1 MPGKENAGPRWR
13 ASPAERIATLT
24 DLVAPAANRS
34 KRKRLAEAIL
44 RDRAERAAR
53 KVRRTPAKVERVEFD
68 PFKVARWRV
77 VAGDDP
83 GHLPHTKMQR
93 GSTGWWVDCGC
104 GEQFESRG
112 ARHCAKVRP
121 KMMGRPC
128 QVPGCENRLS
138 RYARA
143 DATRCD
149 ACRKANRKAVN
160 APLSP
165 ASEKLTLWGS
175 ETREER
181 ASVIG
186 PQDMPINVVGD
197 RNPQPFPDVAVE
209 LVLPSDGWTQV
220 VSADGVVCQVRRLT
234 HEVTHTLGA
243 SSRIEFQKSGPWS
256 DDLDI
261 PEFLRRAP
269 KAAAS

>member
-1 MPGKENAGPRWR
+1 GSDAK
-13 ASPAERIATLT
+13 TKT
-24 DLVAPAANRS
+24 Q
-34 KRKRLAEAIL
+34 RLAEAIL
-44 RDRAERAAR
+44 HDRAEWAAH
-53 KVRRTPAKVERVEFD
+53 KVRRTPGKVGRVEFD

-104 GEQFESRG
+104 GERFESRG

-149 ACRKANRKAVN
+149 ACRKASRKAAKVL
-160 APLSP
+160 PLP
-165 ASEKLTLWGS
+165 AGEKHSIGGS
-175 ETREER
+175 ETLEKR

-197 RNPQPFPDVAVE
+197 RNPSRCRTW
-209 LVLPSDGWTQV
+209 PSNLCCPAT
-220 VSADGVVCQVRRLT
+220 A
-234 HEVTHTLGA
+234 
-243 SSRIEFQKSGPWS
+243 GPKW
-256 DDLDI
+256 
-261 PEFLRRAP
+261 
-269 KAAAS
+269 

>member
-1 MPGKENAGPRWR
+1 M
-13 ASPAERIATLT
+13 T
-24 DLVAPAANRS
+24 DLVAPAAKSKS

-93 GSTGWWVDCGC
+93 GSTGWWIDCGC

-112 ARHCAKVRP
+112 ARHCGKVRP
-121 KMMGRPC
+121 KMMGRQC
-128 QVPGCENRLS
+128 ENPGCENRLS

-143 DATRCD
+143 NTRFCSNR
-149 ACRKANRKAVN
+149 CQKAARRA
-160 APLSP
+160 LSLGADLSAETP
-165 ASEKLTLWGS
+165 PETLEK
-175 ETREER
+175 R

-186 PQDMPINVVGD
+186 PQDMPINVLGGH
-197 RNPQPFPDVAVE
+197 NPQPFPDVAVE
-209 LVLPSDGWTQV
+209 FALPSGGWTEG
-220 VSADGVVCQVRRLT
+220 VSSDGVVCQVWRRPT
-234 HEVTHTLGA
+234 REVTLGA

>member
-1 MPGKENAGPRWR
+1 MRKHDQSNM
-13 ASPAERIATLT
+13 T
-24 DLVAPAANRS
+24 DLVAPAAKSRS

-53 KVRRTPAKVERVEFD
+53 KVRPTPAKVERVEFD

-93 GSTGWWVDCGC
+93 GSTGWWIDCGC
-104 GEQFESRG
+104 GERFESRG

-143 DATRCD
+143 NATRCQT
-149 ACRKANRKAVN
+149 CRKANRKAVKVL
-160 APLSP
+160 PQP
-165 ASEKLTLWGS
+165 KGEKLTIEAP
-175 ETREER
+175 ETLEKR

-186 PQDMPINVVGD
+186 PQDMPINVVGGH
-197 RNPQPFPDVAVE
+197 NPQPFPDVAV
-209 LVLPSDGWTQV
+209 
-220 VSADGVVCQVRRLT
+220 LT
-234 HEVTHTLGA
+234 REVTHTLGT
-243 SSRIEFQKSGPWS
+243 SSPSQKSGPRS

-261 PEFLRRAP
+261 PAFLRRDAP
-269 KAAAS
+269 